1 MWARGLAFT
10 FNGYSRTAFAKIVDA
25 GGADAV
31 FTGNAMA
38 AHDLEGA
45 YFHTALGQDAETQEN
60 RSLGHGSSTPT
71 RARRKPPTPSRR
83 PRAPPPPPERA
94 GAHAGSSLES

>member
-1 MWARGLAFT
+1 MWTRGLAFT
-10 FNGYSRTAFAKIVDA
+10 FNGFSRTAFAKTVDA
-25 GGADAV
+25 GGAEAV

-38 AHDLEGA
+38 AHDLESA
-45 YFHTALGQDAETQEN
+45 YFHTALGQDVETQEN
-60 RSLGHGSSTPT
+60 RPLGHGSSTPT